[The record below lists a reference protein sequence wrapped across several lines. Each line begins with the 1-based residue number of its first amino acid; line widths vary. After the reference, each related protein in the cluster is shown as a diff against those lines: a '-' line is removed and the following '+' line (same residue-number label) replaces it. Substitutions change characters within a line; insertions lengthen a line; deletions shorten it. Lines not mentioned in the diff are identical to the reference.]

1 MNPKPIDELATYID
15 LMKTAQQ
22 DKARAQEIIDR
33 CRELIEEAL
42 GDADTGTIDGHVAV
56 TWKTVTS
63 RRLNQGM
70 VKTFLDESTLEQ
82 CMTTTTTR
90 RFTLVGADE

>member
-42 GDADTGTIDGHVAV
+42 GDHEAGTIDGHVAV
-56 TWKTVTS
+56 TWKHVTS
-63 RRLNQGM
+63 RRLNQAA
-70 VKTFLDESTLEQ
+70 VKQHLDDATLEQ
-82 CMTTTTTR
+82 CMTTTTSR
-90 RFTLVGADE
+90 RFTIIGADE